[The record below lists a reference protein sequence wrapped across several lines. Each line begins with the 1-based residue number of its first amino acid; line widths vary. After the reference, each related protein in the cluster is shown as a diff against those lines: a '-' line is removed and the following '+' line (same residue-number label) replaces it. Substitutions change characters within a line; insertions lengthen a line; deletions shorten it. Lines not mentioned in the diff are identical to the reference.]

1 MNVLKEI
8 EQLNISLCDIDALHI
23 FVNHE
28 DILYNRLKD
37 SLGELIETLNEKDYD
52 NGPSGFQSLFGLI
65 LMKDHSWFERA
76 EYDGSEWWEHKISIT
91 REEVFNF
98 KDNE

>member
-28 DILYNRLKD
+28 DILYNSQKD
-37 SLGELIETLNEKDYD
+37 SLVDLIETLGRKEYD
-52 NGPSGFQSLFGLI
+52 NDCGSQHLFGLI
-65 LMKDHSWFERA
+65 IMRDHSWFERA
-76 EYDGSEWWEHKISIT
+76 EYDGSEWWEYKVQIT
-91 REEVFNF
+91 KEDVFNF
-98 KDNE
+98 KDDE

>member
-28 DILYNRLKD
+28 EILYDSQKD
-37 SLGELIETLNEKDYD
+37 SLVDLIETEDF
-52 NGPSGFQSLFGLI
+52 GVSLSQVL
-65 LMKDHSWFERA
+65 
-76 EYDGSEWWEHKISIT
+76 
-91 REEVFNF
+91 
-98 KDNE
+98 